1 MKFMYDAETTEVVCN
16 ILFVENILQVRTFK
30 KQIILIRTLL
40 LINLTIVAML
50 MVILFSFTVS
60 CKKDNITI
68 QHAVII
74 RIFIEEI

>member
-50 MVILFSFTVS
+50 MLS
-60 CKKDNITI
+60 CFHL
-68 QHAVII
+68 QYHAKRII
-74 RIFIEEI
+74 S